1 MLGSTL
7 TDARV
12 ETGFSL
18 AFHIVFAVFGVGLP
32 WLLLFTEGRWLK
44 TGDRAWLP

>member
-1 MLGSTL
+1 MLSPL
-7 TDARV
+7 SAARV

-32 WLLLFTEGRWLK
+32 WLLLVTER
-44 TGDRAWLP
+44 R